1 VDVRH
6 HRVVIEDDDRL
17 WPLLVKVLLLIALAL
32 LIATELY
39 LCTMT

>member
-1 VDVRH
+1 
-6 HRVVIEDDDRL
+6 VVIEDDDRL